1 MAKPPPPVQGGE
13 GKGRRDEVV
22 FRTHSLEKV
31 LAFKPRSASE
41 VNSLCTILKVFE
53 PEETVMLPVVGY
65 KETARL
71 LHFNLETSQF

>member
-71 LHFNLETSQF
+71 LHFNLGTSQF